1 MRLPYGQPRLFFR
14 DGDNMKTRK
23 EKLEYLKNFVSDE
36 KTELFARMI
45 NERTDYIAI
54 VLEDLYQSHNQSAVM
69 RSAEC
74 FGVQQLHVI
83 ENRNKYDITST
94 VSRGGRNWLTLV
106 RHNKE
111 KNNTPAAI
119 EQLKKAGYRIVATTP
134 HTNDV
139 DLPEFD
145 LNKGPAA
152 FVFGTEWT
160 GISDTVMEMADE
172 YVKIP
177 MNGFT
182 ESLNVSVC
190 AAILM
195 YDLTQRLRASN
206 IPWQLS
212 EERKEEV
219 LFDWYKHAVK
229 ASDEILERFE
239 NSDK

>member
-1 MRLPYGQPRLFFR
+1 MVSLSYFFTIYKT
-14 DGDNMKTRK
+14 MKTRK

-36 KTELFARMI
+36 KNELFARMI

-69 RSAEC
+69 RSADC
-74 FGVQQLHVI
+74 FGVQQLHII
-83 ENRNKYDITST
+83 ENRNKYDFTST
-94 VSRGGRNWLTLV
+94 VSRGGRNWLSIT
-106 RHNKE
+106 RHNQTSF
-111 KNNTPAAI
+111 NTPQAI
-119 EQLKKAGYRIVATTP
+119 KELKEAGYRIVATTP

-160 GISDTVMEMADE
+160 GISDSVMEMADE

-177 MNGFT
+177 MTGFT

-195 YDLTQRLRASN
+195 YDLTQRLRSSTIN
-206 IPWQLS
+206 WKLS
-212 EERKEEV
+212 DERKEEV
-219 LFDWYKHAVK
+219 LFQWYSHAVK

-239 NSDK
+239 QSDR